1 MKKKFIK
8 KIAISSIVM
17 AVSYVGLAV
26 AGTILSV
33 LA

>member
-1 MKKKFIK
+1 MKKKVK
-8 KIAISSIVM
+8 LSAIVV

-26 AGTILSV
+26 AGTILSI